1 MAARG
6 IDIPLLQNVIHFDFP
21 PNMKLFIHRSG
32 RTARAG
38 QKGSSYA
45 LITTDEMAYL
55 HDLSIFVG
63 KKYVDSLE
71 SLQSTNQNYKSEEEE
86 NENFLKEKNISFED
100 IIENP

>member
-1 MAARG
+1 
-6 IDIPLLQNVIHFDFP
+6 
-21 PNMKLFIHRSG
+21 
-32 RTARAG
+32 
-38 QKGSSYA
+38 

-71 SLQSTNQNYKSEEEE
+71 SLQSTSQNYKSEEEE

-100 IIENP
+100 IIGNP